1 MKSGIHTRAIMILLT
16 LSMLLPSLATA
27 HNLWLN
33 ATDFNPPLSQRAGA
47 HSKVYF
53 GFGHKFPVDDFLSVD
68 KIREFNLVG
77 PMGSVPLKAEPGNF
91 PAAPIVMKQAGAYT
105 VTAATNTGFYTMF
118 EKNGR
123 VQHISATMEGVE
135 NIVLSIY
142 FENYAKALINVGETS
157 SDAFSQPVGHAIEIV
172 PLENPYHKRVGDYLP
187 VQVLHHGK
195 PARYATVA
203 ATYVGFS
210 SGEDYAWSSKTNSL
224 GNTSIRLLAPG
235 QWIAL
240 VTIRTPPTDELKDK
254 CLEIKY
260 SAALSFG
267 VQ

>member
-1 MKSGIHTRAIMILLT
+1 MTSRIQLQAILILLA
-16 LSMLLPSLATA
+16 LSMVLPGLATA

-53 GFGHKFPVDDFLSVD
+53 GFGHKFPVGDFLSVD
-68 KIREFNLVG
+68 KIREFNLLT
-77 PMGSVPLKAEPGNF
+77 PMGSVPLKAEPAGF

-105 VTAATNTGFYTMF
+105 VTTATETGFYTMF

-123 VQHISATMEGVE
+123 VQHTLGTMEGIE
-135 NIVLSIY
+135 NLILSLY
-142 FENYAKALINVGETS
+142 FENYAKALINVGETAP
-157 SDAFSQPVGHAIEIV
+157 DAFSQPVGHAIEIV
-172 PLENPYHKRVGDYLP
+172 PLENPYHKRVGDTVP
-187 VQVLHHGK
+187 VQVLLHGK
-195 PARYATVA
+195 PARYATVS

-210 SGEDYAWSSKTNSL
+210 AGEDYAWSNKTDSQ
-224 GNTSIRLLAPG
+224 GMTGIRLLAPG
-235 QWIAL
+235 QWIVL
-240 VTIRTPPTDELKDK
+240 VTVRTPPTDDIKDK
-254 CLEIKY
+254 CLEMKY